1 MYKEVGALK
10 AGQPVMFTQASEP
23 TPRKDHPRLRVGR

>member
-23 TPRKDHPRLRVGR
+23 TPRKDHTQM